1 MIVTIVGT
9 GYVGLVTGACLAS
22 QGHTVRCVDVS
33 EERVNLIR
41 AGKAPFY
48 EPGLEDLLREGL
60 ASSRLSVTM
69 YLSAA
74 MEDSGLTMIAV
85 GTPSKVGHVPDLPS
99 QNAEGTP
106 PVGRATLPRPAAGGA
121 DLAGACPEPDLSYL
135 ETAAHQIG
143 VELRN
148 HGRYHVVAVKSTVIP
163 GTTRRAVQKILEA
176 ASGRKPGDFGLAMN
190 PEFLRE
196 GSAVEDFLNP
206 DRIVIGQADSRSGD
220 VLEELYGS
228 FDCEKLRVG
237 IEEAELTKYAS
248 NALLSVLISFSNELA
263 GLCEATPGTD
273 VETVMEGL
281 YLDRRLSPAVHGVR
295 IRPEILSY
303 LRAGIGFGGSCLPK
317 DVNALRVYGQ
327 RSGVPTPLL
336 DAVMATN
343 AARPARV
350 VRIAET
356 ALGSLDGKTIALL
369 GVAFKAGTDDLRS
382 SPALSI
388 LRALETRGA
397 RVQAYDPFVSAE
409 AAERAGL
416 NGAYRETLELAVEG
430 ADAALITTADPALR
444 NADWERLSAGMR
456 TPVLIDGRNV
466 LRNLILPARVR
477 YYPIGRLV
485 GQAVPPAS
493 CGVTPACGRS
503 LLSTAE
509 TKATYLE
516 NH

>member
-41 AGKAPFY
+41 AGQAPFY

-60 ASSRLSVTM
+60 ASGRLSVTTN
-69 YLSAA
+69 LPTA
-74 MEDSGLTMIAV
+74 MEGSDLSLIAV
-85 GTPSKVGHVPDLPS
+85 GTPSKAGQANLP
-99 QNAEGTP
+99 G
-106 PVGRATLPRPAAGGA
+106 L
-121 DLAGACPEPDLSYL
+121 EPDLSYL

-143 VELRN
+143 VELRTL
-148 HGRYHVVAVKSTVIP
+148 GRYHVVAVKSTVIP
-163 GTTRRAVQKILEA
+163 GTTRRVVQKVLEA
-176 ASGRKPGDFGLAMN
+176 ASGMQLGEFGLCMN

-196 GSAVEDFLNP
+196 GTAVEDFLNP
-206 DRIVIGQADSRSGD
+206 DRIVIGQADARSGD
-220 VLEELYGS
+220 FLDDLYRP
-228 FDCEKLRVG
+228 FDCEKPRVG

-263 GLCEATPGTD
+263 GLCEATPGAD

-281 YLDRRLSPAVHGVR
+281 YLDRRLSPTVQGVR

-343 AARPARV
+343 AARPAQV
-350 VRIAET
+350 LWIAQT
-356 ALGSLDGKTIALL
+356 ALGTLAGKTIALL

-397 RVQAYDPFVSAE
+397 RVQAFDPVVSAE

-416 NGAYRETLELAVEG
+416 NGAYRQTLESAVEG
-430 ADAALITTADPALR
+430 ADAAVITTADPAFR
-444 NADWERLSAGMR
+444 NADWARLSSGMR
-456 TPVLIDGRNV
+456 TPILIDGRNV
-466 LRNLILPARVR
+466 LRHVTLPALVR
-477 YYPIGRLV
+477 YYPIGKGARL
-485 GQAVPPAS
+485 ADER
-493 CGVTPACGRS
+493 CGADTRVCRVETRLDAFRV
-503 LLSTAE
+503 LTSTAE
-509 TKATYLE
+509 TAKAA
-516 NH
+516 H

>member
-41 AGKAPFY
+41 RGQAPFY

-60 ASSRLSVTM
+60 ASGRLSITAH
-69 YLSAA
+69 LPAA
-74 MEDSGLTMIAV
+74 MEGSGLSLIAV
-85 GTPSKVGHVPDLPS
+85 GTPSKVGRVLDLPS
-99 QNAEGTP
+99 QNTEGSPAAARASAPSQNAEETP
-106 PVGRATLPRPAAGGA
+106 PVGRDTLPRPAGGGA
-121 DLAGACPEPDLSYL
+121 DLTGACLEPDLSYL
-135 ETAAHQIG
+135 ETAALQIG
-143 VELRN
+143 VELR
-148 HGRYHVVAVKSTVIP
+148 HRAHYHVVVVKSTVIP
-163 GTTRRAVQKILEA
+163 GTTRRVVQKIIEA
-176 ASGRKPGDFGLAMN
+176 VSGRKPGEFGLAMN

-220 VLEELYGS
+220 VLDELYRS
-228 FDCEKLRVG
+228 FACEKLRVG

-281 YLDRRLSPAVHGVR
+281 YLDRRLSPAVQGVR

-350 VRIAET
+350 VQIAET
-356 ALGSLDGKTIALL
+356 ALGSLAGKTIALL

-397 RVQAYDPFVSAE
+397 RVQAYDPFVSE
-409 AAERAGL
+409 KAAERAGL
-416 NGAYRETLELAVEG
+416 NGAYRQTLELAVEG
-430 ADAALITTADPALR
+430 ADAALITTADPAFR
-444 NADWERLSAGMR
+444 DADWARLSSGMR
-456 TPVLIDGRNV
+456 TPVLIDGRNA
-466 LRNLILPARVR
+466 LRHVTLPAPVR
-477 YYPIGRLV
+477 YYPIGKGGRL
-485 GQAVPPAS
+485 
-493 CGVTPACGRS
+493 
-503 LLSTAE
+503 AE
-509 TKATYLE
+509 TTKAT
-516 NH
+516 H

>member
-22 QGHTVRCVDVS
+22 QGHIVRLVDVS
-33 EERVNLIR
+33 EERVDLIR

-60 ASSRLSVTM
+60 ASGRLSITAHLAPAIEGSD
-69 YLSAA
+69 LS
-74 MEDSGLTMIAV
+74 LIAV
-85 GTPSKVGHVPDLPS
+85 GTPAKVAHVGQVTGLP
-99 QNAEGTP
+99 T
-106 PVGRATLPRPAAGGA
+106 
-121 DLAGACPEPDLSYL
+121 EPDLSYL

-143 VELRN
+143 VELRGC
-148 HGRYHVVAVKSTVIP
+148 GRYHVVAVKSTIVP
-163 GTTRRAVQKILEA
+163 GTTRRVVQKIVEA
-176 ASGRKPGDFGLAMN
+176 ASGMQLGEFGMAMN

-196 GSAVEDFLNP
+196 GSAVQDFLNP

-220 VLEELYGS
+220 VLDELYRS

-248 NALLSVLISFSNELA
+248 NALLSVLISFGNEMA
-263 GLCEATPGTD
+263 SLCESTPGTD

-281 YLDRRLSPAVHGVR
+281 YLDRRLSPSVNGVR

-317 DVNALRVYGQ
+317 DVNALRVFAK
-327 RSGVPTPLL
+327 RSGVPTPML
-336 DAVMATN
+336 DAVMSTN

-350 VRIAET
+350 VRIAEA
-356 ALGSLDGKTIALL
+356 ALGTLTNKTIALL

-382 SPALSI
+382 SPAFSI
-388 LRALETRGA
+388 LQALETRGA
-397 RVQAYDPFVSAE
+397 RVQAFDPFVSAK
-409 AAERAGL
+409 AADRAGL
-416 NGAYRETLELAVEG
+416 NGSYRPTLELAVEG
-430 ADAALITTADPALR
+430 ADAALITTADPAFR
-444 NADWERLSAGMR
+444 TADWCRLCAGMR

-466 LRNLILPARVR
+466 LRHVTLPVPVR
-477 YYPIGRLV
+477 YYPIGKGSRLV

-493 CGVTPACGRS
+493 PACGRS

-509 TKATYLE
+509 TTKATY
-516 NH
+516 